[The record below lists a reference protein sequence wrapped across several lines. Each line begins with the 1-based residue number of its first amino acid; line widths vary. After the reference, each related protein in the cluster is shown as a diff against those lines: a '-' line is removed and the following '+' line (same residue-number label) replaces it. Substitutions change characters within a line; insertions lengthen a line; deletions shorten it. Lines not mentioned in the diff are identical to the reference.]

1 VLLFTFREGINMVD
15 QTATNNSA
23 HVARWVTIL
32 GAVMI
37 VAGFLAVI
45 APGPA
50 AIAATIFFGAMF
62 FVGGVAEVAHA
73 VATRNE
79 TGFGWKLLSGIA
91 MIVLGALFA
100 IFPIAGIATLA
111 LLVGGLLLAH
121 GVGSVMVAM
130 KRRPRRGWGWILFDG
145 VLSIVL
151 AILIAAGWPA
161 SSIPI
166 IGLLAGFSL
175 ISAGVWRIMLAR
187 ALREELPAPPA

>member
-1 VLLFTFREGINMVD
+1 MAD
-15 QTATNNSA
+15 QAATADGQRI
-23 HVARWVTIL
+23 ARWVTIL
-32 GAVMI
+32 GVVMI
-37 VAGFLAVI
+37 VAGFLAVL

-50 AIAATIFFGAMF
+50 ALATTIFLGAMF
-62 FVGGVAEVAHA
+62 FVGGIAAVAHA
-73 VATRNE
+73 VATRTE

-100 IFPIAGIATLA
+100 IFPLAGIATLA

-121 GVGSVMVAM
+121 GVCSVMLAV
-130 KRRPRRGWGWILFDG
+130 KRRPQRGWGWILFDG

-161 SSIPI
+161 SSIAI

-175 ISAGVWRIMLAR
+175 ISAGMWRIMLAR
-187 ALREELPAPPA
+187 ALREEPPPQPA

>member
-1 VLLFTFREGINMVD
+1 MAD
-15 QTATNNSA
+15 QAATAERIG
-23 HVARWVTIL
+23 VARWVTIL
-32 GAVMI
+32 GVVMV
-37 VAGFLAVI
+37 VAGFIAVI

-50 AIAATIFFGAMF
+50 ALAATIFFGAMF
-62 FVGGVAEVAHA
+62 FIGGVAEVAHA
-73 VATRNE
+73 VATRAE

-100 IFPIAGIATLA
+100 IFPLAGIATLA

-121 GVGSVMVAM
+121 GVCSVMLAF

-145 VLSIVL
+145 ALSIVL

-161 SSIPI
+161 SSIAI

-187 ALREELPAPPA
+187 ALRDESTGQPA

>member
-1 VLLFTFREGINMVD
+1 MADQAATVD
-15 QTATNNSA
+15 GQR
-23 HVARWVTIL
+23 VARWVTIL
-32 GAVMI
+32 GIVMI
-37 VAGFLAVI
+37 VAGFLAVL

-50 AIAATIFFGAMF
+50 ALAATVFFGAMF

-73 VATRNE
+73 VATRAE

-100 IFPIAGIATLA
+100 IFPLAGIATLA

-121 GVGSVMVAM
+121 GVCSVVLAF

-151 AILIAAGWPA
+151 AILIAAGWPS
-161 SSIPI
+161 SSIAI

-175 ISAGVWRIMLAR
+175 ISAGMWRIMLAR
-187 ALREELPAPPA
+187 ALREEPPPQPA

>member
-1 VLLFTFREGINMVD
+1 MAD
-15 QTATNNSA
+15 QTATNNS
-23 HVARWVTIL
+23 VPIARWVTIL
-32 GAVMI
+32 GVVMI

-50 AIAATIFFGAMF
+50 ALAATIFFGAMF

-79 TGFGWKLLSGIA
+79 TGFGWKVLSGIA

-130 KRRPRRGWGWILFDG
+130 KRKPGRGWGWILFDG
-145 VLSIVL
+145 ALSIVL
-151 AILIAAGWPA
+151 AILIAGGGPRAPFP
-161 SSIPI
+161 S
-166 IGLLAGFSL
+166 LACSRD
-175 ISAGVWRIMLAR
+175 SR
-187 ALREELPAPPA
+187 

>member
-1 VLLFTFREGINMVD
+1 MAD
-15 QTATNNSA
+15 QAATSDSA
-23 HVARWVTIL
+23 RVARWVTML
-32 GAVMI
+32 GIVMI

-50 AIAATIFFGAMF
+50 RRVSTLFFGAMF
-62 FVGGVAEVAHA
+62 LVGGVAEVAHA
-73 VATRNE
+73 VATRSE

-100 IFPIAGIATLA
+100 IFPLAGIATLA
-111 LLVGGLLLAH
+111 LLVGGLLLVH
-121 GVGSVMVAM
+121 GAGSVMLAL
-130 KRRPRRGWGWILFDG
+130 KRRPGRGWGWILFDG
-145 VLSIVL
+145 ALSIVL

-187 ALREELPAPPA
+187 ALREEPPPQPA

>member
-1 VLLFTFREGINMVD
+1 MAN
-15 QTATNNSA
+15 QAATTDA
-23 HVARWVTIL
+23 TRVGRWVTIL

-37 VAGFLAVI
+37 VAGFLAVL

-50 AIAATIFFGAMF
+50 ALAATIFFGAMF

-73 VATRNE
+73 VATRAE
-79 TGFGWKLLSGIA
+79 IGFAWKLLSGIA

-100 IFPIAGIATLA
+100 IFPLAGIATLA
-111 LLVGGLLLAH
+111 LVVGGLLLAH
-121 GVGSVMVAM
+121 GVGSVMLAL
-130 KRRPRRGWGWILFDG
+130 KRRPGRGWGWILFDG

-151 AILIAAGWPA
+151 AIMIAVGWPA

-175 ISAGVWRIMLAR
+175 ISAGMWRIMLAR
-187 ALREELPAPPA
+187 TLRAEPPPQPA

>member
-1 VLLFTFREGINMVD
+1 MAN
-15 QTATNNSA
+15 QAATTDA
-23 HVARWVTIL
+23 TRVARWVTIL
-32 GAVMI
+32 GVVMI
-37 VAGFLAVI
+37 VAGFLAVL

-50 AIAATIFFGAMF
+50 ALAATIFFGAMF

-73 VATRNE
+73 VATRTE
-79 TGFGWKLLSGIA
+79 TGFVWKLLSGIA

-100 IFPIAGIATLA
+100 IFPLAGIATLA

-121 GVGSVMVAM
+121 GVCSVMLAL
-130 KRRPRRGWGWILFDG
+130 KRRPGRGWGWILFDG

-151 AILIAAGWPA
+151 AIMIAVGWPE

-175 ISAGVWRIMLAR
+175 ISAGMWRIMLAR
-187 ALREELPAPPA
+187 TLRGEPPPQPA